1 MRTIGLTLLS
11 ATLAAG
17 TAAAQVAPAS
27 PQMAPVRRIRPMSP
41 PPAFVGDEASVP
53 MDLSQA
59 VPIVTV
65 TIGGK
70 GPYRFLVDTGA
81 GGHGRI
87 TPALAEALGLT
98 PSGEA
103 IAGDGSGRTQTRKT
117 YRIDSLELG
126 KVRFSGVEVSEVPLP
141 RGRLQGID
149 GVLGLGLFASHTLVL
164 DYPRAMLSLNRT
176 PLPADAPAYAPDP
189 RGITL
194 PVSIGE
200 VTIPAHIDT
209 GNALAALIL
218 PTELAERL
226 QRRGE
231 PRVTGR
237 AATAIST
244 MEVREVDIT
253 GPVRVAGVTLPITA
267 VTYPALGENG
277 NLGSKAFAGAMLRID
292 QRSRRLQID
301 LAAARRSAR

>member
-1 MRTIGLTLLS
+1 MRKIGVTALS
-11 ATLAAG
+11 AILIAG
-17 TAAAQVAPAS
+17 TAAAQVAPAG
-27 PQMAPVRRIRPMSP
+27 PQMVPVRRMQRMSP
-41 PPAFVGDEASVP
+41 PPAFVGDEASVK
-53 MDLSQA
+53 MDLSQN

-126 KVRFSGVEVSEVPLP
+126 KIRFSGVDVAEVPLP

-149 GVLGLGLFASHTLVL
+149 GVLGLGLFASHTLIL

-176 PLPADAPAYAPDP
+176 SLPASAPGYTPDP
-189 RGITL
+189 RGVTL

-200 VTIPAHIDT
+200 ETIPAHIDT
-209 GNALAALIL
+209 GNALAPLIV

-226 QRRGE
+226 PRRGE

-253 GPVRVAGVTLPITA
+253 GPVRVAGVTLPITS
-267 VTYPALGENG
+267 VTYPSLGENG
-277 NLGSKAFAGAMLRID
+277 NLGSKAFAGAVLRID
-292 QRSRRLQID
+292 QRGHRLQIE
-301 LAAARRSAR
+301 LPAASR